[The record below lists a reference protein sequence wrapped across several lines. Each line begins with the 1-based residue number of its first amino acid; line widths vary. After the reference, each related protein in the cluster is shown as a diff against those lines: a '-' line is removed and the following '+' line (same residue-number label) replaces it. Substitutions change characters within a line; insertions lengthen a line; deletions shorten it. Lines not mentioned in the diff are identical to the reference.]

1 VLELALQTTLLG
13 LAIAIIL
20 ALVAALVGPLV
31 IDWGSHRALFETE
44 ASRLIGVPVRVTG
57 TIDARLL
64 PSPRLTLHDIIIG
77 NDTDAVR
84 ARSLGVEFALG
95 PLMRGEWRAA
105 ELRLAGPQV
114 TLGLDKSGQVRAPNL
129 AIAFRPDELS
139 IDRLSVEDGS
149 IALSDA
155 TSGASVTLGGV
166 SFDGEA
172 RSLAGPIKGA
182 GAVTIGGRLYP
193 YRLTVGRFT
202 DEGGARVHINVAPAD
217 HPLTIEADGAL
228 SFAGGEPRF
237 DGTASLSQPVGI
249 GSRGASPSTQALT
262 QPLTQPWKLSG
273 KIKASAQSAL
283 MQNVDFLYGSEDRGF
298 RLGGVADL
306 TFGAN
311 PRFNGVLSG
320 RQIDVDRAVSSA
332 DGTRQSPA
340 VVIRKLAELAGAAY
354 RPALP
359 FQIGLGI
366 DQVTLGGGAIQNLRG
381 DISSSGS
388 GWSLD
393 KLEFR
398 APGLTQVRL
407 SGRLAVEADT
417 VAFSGPTEIETSDPR
432 TLAGWLEGRSETA
445 SGELRPLSLRG
456 DVTLASDKV
465 AIDQLKVELDRKP
478 AAGRLAYRFAAAGKP
493 ARLDATLT
501 AAQFDVDAAM
511 EFGRA
516 MLAGSALGRPG
527 EMTLA
532 ADIGR
537 ATFAGIDARDVSA
550 RMTIDGAGLQIDRLA
565 VADYGGGSFAA
576 SGRIDTSGRSPRG
589 LLSIDV
595 DTRQTAAV
603 GTIVERFAPKLA
615 GPVHSLIDRIGHA
628 KLHATAD
635 IAGDDKTSVAQLVVT
650 GDLADARIDVHSRVS
665 GDWPKRSVADIR
677 FDGSLAAAEGAPLIS
692 LLSLEK
698 FVAAGKG
705 PGQLKLQVSGPVDG
719 DMTLGIQVA
728 AAGLSAQA
736 KGTARF
742 SAEKGPQAE
751 GTLQVQEADI
761 RPLRPAAVAGS
772 TDPLPLTMTSRI
784 AITSSA
790 ITLDG
795 IDAKFGGSDIRGRLA
810 IDNALP
816 RQIEGTIEADAAEV
830 PAFIAWAVGL
840 PAQATHAGAAWNWS
854 GEPFSAGLFG
864 KLSGQVALKL
874 KQVKLLPQLTAS
886 DINATLRFGKD
897 DIVFADAAGHLAGG
911 PLSGELLFRRGD
923 DGLTAHARISVAG
936 ADAAAWSSATAQP
949 PFRGTGAVTAEVEG
963 TGLSPVAL
971 IGSLKG
977 SGKVVLTDGQIAG
990 LDPRAFNAV
999 IRAVDQGSVPI
1010 ERNRIS
1016 DLVVKSLES
1025 GPLSLKRAE
1034 AVIRVA
1040 AGQLRIDKVTV
1051 DSADAALSAASTL
1064 DLTDGTM
1071 DARLT
1076 LTGQGA
1082 AAGARPE
1089 IFVSLK
1095 GPSNTPARSVDVSAL
1110 TGWLTLRAV
1119 DDQTKRLRTM
1129 ENSPPQQR
1137 ARPAPKNQSQQAPA
1151 LPAPVDIRPAPAPRN
1166 AGRPAASVGPQN

>member
-1 VLELALQTTLLG
+1 MQTTLLG

-20 ALVAALVGPLV
+20 ALVVALVGPLL

-64 PSPRLTLHDIIIG
+64 PSPRLVLHDIDIG
-77 NDTDAVR
+77 DNPDVIR

-105 ELRLAGPQV
+105 ELRLNGPQMS
-114 TLGLDKSGQVRAPNL
+114 LGLDKTGHVRAPNL
-129 AIAFRPDELS
+129 AVAFRPDELS
-139 IDRLSVEDGS
+139 VDRLSIEDGS
-149 IALSDA
+149 IALNDA
-155 TSGASVTLGGV
+155 ASGASVTLGGV
-166 SFDGEA
+166 SFNGEA

-182 GAVTIGGRLYP
+182 GAATINGRLYP
-193 YRLTVGRFT
+193 YRLTVGRFG
-202 DEGGARVHINVAPAD
+202 DDGGARVRVIVSPAD
-217 HPLTIEADGAL
+217 HPPTIDVEGAL
-228 SFAGGEPRF
+228 AFAGGEPRF
-237 DGTASLSQPVGI
+237 EGTMSLSQPVGI
-249 GSRGASPSTQALT
+249 GSRGATPSTQGLA
-262 QPLTQPWKLSG
+262 QPLTQPWRLSG

-283 MQNVDFLYGSEDRGF
+283 VQSVDFLYGSEDRGF

-306 TFGAN
+306 TFGAH

-320 RQIDVDRAVSSA
+320 RQIDVDRAVSNA
-332 DGTRQSPA
+332 DGARQSPA
-340 VVIRKLAELAGAAY
+340 AIIRKLVELAGAAY

-359 FQIGLGI
+359 FQIGVGI
-366 DQVTLGGGAIQNLRG
+366 DQVTLGGGTVQNLRG

-407 SGRLAVEADT
+407 SGRLAVDADT
-417 VAFSGPTEIETSDPR
+417 VAFSGPTEIDTSDPR
-432 TLAGWLEGRSETA
+432 TLAAWLEGRSETA
-445 SGELRPLSLRG
+445 AGELRPLSLRG

-465 AIDQLKVELDRKP
+465 AIDQLKVELDRKR

-501 AAQFDVDAAM
+501 AAQFDVDAALN
-511 EFGRA
+511 FGRA
-516 MLAGSALGRPG
+516 VLAGSALARPG
-527 EMTLA
+527 EMMLA

-550 RMTIDGAGLQIDRLA
+550 RLTIDGAGLQIDRLA
-565 VADYGGGSFAA
+565 VADYSGGSFAA

-589 LLSIDV
+589 LLNVDI

-603 GTIVERFAPKLA
+603 GTIVERFAPKIA
-615 GPVHSLIDRIGHA
+615 GPVRGLIDRIGHA
-628 KLHATAD
+628 KLHATAE
-635 IAGDDKTSVAQLVVT
+635 IGGDEQTSVAQLLVT
-650 GDLADARIDVHSRVS
+650 GDLADAHIDVHSRVS
-665 GDWPKRSVADIR
+665 GDWPKRTVADIR

-692 LLSLEK
+692 LLMLEQ

-705 PGQLKLQVSGPVDG
+705 PGQLKLQVNGPVNG

-728 AAGLSAQA
+728 AVGLSAQA
-736 KGTARF
+736 NGKARL
-742 SAEKGPQAE
+742 SAEKGAQVEAI
-751 GTLQVQEADI
+751 LQVQDADV
-761 RPLRPAAVAGS
+761 RPLRSSAAIGNANS
-772 TDPLPLTMTSRI
+772 LPLAMTARV
-784 AITSSA
+784 AMTGGA
-790 ITLDG
+790 VTFED
-795 IDAKFGGSDIRGRLA
+795 IDAKLGGSGIRGRLA
-810 IDNALP
+810 IGNASP
-816 RQIEGTIEADAAEV
+816 RRIDGTIEADAAEV
-830 PAFIAWAVGL
+830 PAFIAWAAGL
-840 PAQATHAGAAWNWS
+840 PSQATRAGAAWSWS
-854 GEPFSAGLFG
+854 GEPFGAGLFG

-874 KQVKLLPQLTAS
+874 KQAKLLPPLTAS

-897 DIVFADAAGHLAGG
+897 DIVLADVAGHLAGG
-911 PLSGELLFRRGD
+911 PLSGAMSFRRGD
-923 DGLTAHARISVAG
+923 DGLTAHAKISVTG
-936 ADAAAWSSATAQP
+936 ADVAAWSSAAAPP

-977 SGKVVLTDGQIAG
+977 TGKVVLTDGQIAG

-999 IRAVDQGSVPI
+999 IRAVDQGGVPI
-1010 ERNRIS
+1010 ERSRIS

-1034 AVIRVA
+1034 AVMRVA

-1076 LTGQGA
+1076 LTGQGT

-1129 ENSPPQQR
+1129 ESAPSQQR